1 MDSVDLNPDEQ
12 EEKERLI
19 QQLLE
24 LRNTLDG
31 MFNALVVSHNSLGHM
46 THIYEQYD
54 NVEPTCVCPYR
65 VYIRLMSCVIPSII
79 W

>member
-31 MFNALVVSHNSLGHM
+31 MFTHLVV
-46 THIYEQYD
+46 IYESKI
-54 NVEPTCVCPYR
+54 NVEPTCVCAH
-65 VYIRLMSCVIPSII
+65 INWCHMCVWYHQSFGDIS
-79 W
+79 WSN

>member
-1 MDSVDLNPDEQ
+1 MDSVELNPDEQ

-31 MFNALVVSHNSLGHM
+31 ELFRLNLLNFFVSSSKNLVGNLF
-46 THIYEQYD
+46 
-54 NVEPTCVCPYR
+54 R
-65 VYIRLMSCVIPSII
+65 K
-79 W
+79 

>member
-1 MDSVDLNPDEQ
+1 MTGLQCAQTNPVIRPLSAVDSVEQLNPDEQ

-31 MFNALVVSHNSLGHM
+31 
-46 THIYEQYD
+46 Q
-54 NVEPTCVCPYR
+54 
-65 VYIRLMSCVIPSII
+65 
-79 W
+79 

>member
-1 MDSVDLNPDEQ
+1 MPIDSRARKLYKLRFAKPFSFSSTVDSVEQLNRDEQ

-31 MFNALVVSHNSLGHM
+31 
-46 THIYEQYD
+46 Q
-54 NVEPTCVCPYR
+54 
-65 VYIRLMSCVIPSII
+65 
-79 W
+79 